1 MMVMDKKKIVLIV
14 EDEPTNA
21 EIAQII
27 CERSGYLT
35 VMAVNGVEAVALAR
49 ENHVDLI
56 LMDILLP
63 VKDGLEAARDL
74 KRDPETADI
83 PIIAVSARASLV
95 HRQEMFQAGMVEAII
110 KPYRSSEL
118 QASLARWIGN

>member
-1 MMVMDKKKIVLIV
+1 MDEKKTILIV

-27 CERSGYLT
+27 CERSGYRTL
-35 VMAVNGVEAVALAR
+35 MAVNGVEAIAR
-49 ENHVDLI
+49 AQESPVDLI

-63 VKDGLEAARDL
+63 LKDGLEATREL
-74 KRDPETADI
+74 KLDPATAFI
-83 PIIAVSARASLV
+83 PIIAVSARAS
-95 HRQEMFQAGMVEAII
+95 HAQREEMIQAGMVETIV

-118 QASLARWIGN
+118 QASIARWISP